1 MRLKVSDMGI
11 SGNAAG
17 ASAPGLLMQDQQQV
31 DGVLG
36 LLTGKGVVDW
46 ELVPGRSARNPAGAD
61 FGQIADNSLFQPV
74 AVAAGCQR
82 QRAAKRDNNITASR
96 DDGTDGFRGGDGWHD
111 GREM

>member
-1 MRLKVSDMGI
+1 MRLKVSDIGI
-11 SGNAAG
+11 SGNVGG
-17 ASAPGLLMQDQQQV
+17 ASAPGHAGQQHV

-36 LLTGKGVVDW
+36 LLTGKDVVDW
-46 ELVPGRSARNPAGAD
+46 ELVPGRSARNPAAGD
-61 FGQIADNSLFQPV
+61 FGQIADKPLFQPV

-96 DDGTDGFRGGDGWHD
+96 DDGTDGSRGGDGWHD